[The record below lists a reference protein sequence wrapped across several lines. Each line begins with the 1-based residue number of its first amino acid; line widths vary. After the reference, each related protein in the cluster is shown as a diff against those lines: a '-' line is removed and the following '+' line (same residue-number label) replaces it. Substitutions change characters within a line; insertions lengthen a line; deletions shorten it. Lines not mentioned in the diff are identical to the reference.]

1 MLTLFCV
8 RSTTTFHP
16 DACNVMHELL
26 PSLEQWKR
34 SGATD
39 GDPTTSQMDRTTSP
53 TASSGKMDYAGA
65 LEKLQSDA
73 RERMR
78 TLLRTRTLK
87 GCPINVPFTDVD
99 EIVNKVR
106 QSAVMHGAE

>member
-1 MLTLFCV
+1 
-8 RSTTTFHP
+8 
-16 DACNVMHELL
+16 MHELL

-34 SGATD
+34 SGSTE
-39 GDPTTSQMDRTTSP
+39 GDPTSSQMDRNTS
-53 TASSGKMDYAGA
+53 SISGKLDYAGA

-87 GCPINVPFTDVD
+87 GCPINLPFTDVD
-99 EIVNKVR
+99 EIVNKV
-106 QSAVMHGAE
+106 SFHSM